1 MTISKTD
8 SQNVIHS
15 IEDFKRVAGA
25 TVTFLGKCANF
36 EPSQHNLAM
45 EKLFAHTKV
54 VLNSIRVQIMVYKFS
69 VEDKLQETLCNTLPN
84 RILCSLFVSVLLKL
98 VPSNNLKIVLIC
110 SI

>member
-15 IEDFKRVAGA
+15 IEDFKREAGA
-25 TVTFLGKCANF
+25 IVTFLGKCANF

-54 VLNSIRVQIMVYKFS
+54 VLNSIRVQITDMVYKFS
-69 VEDKLQETLCNTLPN
+69 VED
-84 RILCSLFVSVLLKL
+84 
-98 VPSNNLKIVLIC
+98 
-110 SI
+110 